1 MVAEET
7 AAVDLVEAVVTAIV
21 VRSGAMAR
29 VAEEA
34 TLAEMETIADRS
46 LPAAMTTVVEPLEAR
61 VAVWTVDSNRVVV
74 VERSDR
80 AVDAMVDEMGD
91 SDRVAAMDWE
101 DLAEATMA
109 AAFVLKMEPVRVGTV
124 RAMPRLA
131 KTDTLQAFHRPL
143 PSANLRRRLEVH
155 HHRPDSALRLR
166 HRELS

>member
-21 VRSGAMAR
+21 VRSGAMPR

-34 TLAEMETIADRS
+34 TSAEMETIADRS

-61 VAVWTVDSNRVVV
+61 AAVWTVDSNRVVV
-74 VERSDR
+74 VRSDR